1 MPPRPGSASLIPRN
15 PTKAGPHPIASH
27 RHERRRVGGD
37 PQEPEGPKWA
47 IRPTAMARPGLSYV
61 CGPSHQNL
69 TNRREIVQ
77 RAGPA
82 HRGRKPHSPR
92 LEAKSGPR
100 ETTPDNVSDRP
111 DRSHNPKV
119 GGSNPPPATKGFSE
133 SSRKPTI
140 SWAFVL
146 FQCMST
152 GLSTGLSGLF
162 IGTYSTFAY
171 AAYAGWRDASGPHAA
186 PSRRRLGPEW
196 RCMGQALCMPY
207 AGALLNLWGL
217 LATVSGVHR
226 GDGSPGVSPESPAGS
241 ALMCRPQPA
250 PRAHA

>member
-1 MPPRPGSASLIPRN
+1 MEVTHTPGHGGGPREDPVLLARLEAGADPPGEYTHRSGATGAEGARVTAAPSLIPPN
-15 PTKAGPHPIASH
+15 LTMAGPHPIASH

-119 GGSNPPPATKGFSE
+119 GGSNPPPATSSSG
-133 SSRKPTI
+133 SSR
-140 SWAFVL
+140 A
-146 FQCMST
+146 
-152 GLSTGLSGLF
+152 
-162 IGTYSTFAY
+162 FAY
-171 AAYAGWRDASGPHAA
+171 AQRCDQRVRAGRRVEGPSFSGPYQSCVRMRMQGVRGETW
-186 PSRRRLGPEW
+186 P
-196 RCMGQALCMPY
+196 
-207 AGALLNLWGL
+207 
-217 LATVSGVHR
+217 VSC
-226 GDGSPGVSPESPAGS
+226 GS
-241 ALMCRPQPA
+241 AATGTSMSSSEAVLRM
-250 PRAHA
+250 HA